1 MQYQQIN
8 LNDFNGLM
16 RSDLAETEVPSF
28 SMIDMDDVERRAHA
42 ARAAVTLQ
50 GIVSIR
56 KAVLRLFA

>member
-16 RSDLAETEVPSF
+16 RSDLSETENVGI
-28 SMIDMDDVERRAHA
+28 SMIDLNDVERRAHA
-42 ARAAVTLQ
+42 ARATATLQ
-50 GIVSIR
+50 GIAGIR